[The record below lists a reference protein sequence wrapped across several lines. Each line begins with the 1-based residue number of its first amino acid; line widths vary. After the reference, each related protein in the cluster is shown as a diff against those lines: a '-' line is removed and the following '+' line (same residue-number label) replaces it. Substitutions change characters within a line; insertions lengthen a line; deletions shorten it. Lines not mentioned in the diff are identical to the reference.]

1 MSTIVFFVAFSNGV
15 ALIIYKHAHGR
26 SNLLIYIKKNSERLA
41 KRGPTKQARLCCK
54 NAVSSA
60 GAKGSENSPFNPWDS
75 THQALLA
82 FAFLT
87 YEFISEN

>member
-1 MSTIVFFVAFSNGV
+1 MGAEQERERK
-15 ALIIYKHAHGR
+15 AKR
-26 SNLLIYIKKNSERLA
+26 SNLLIYMKKASKRSLGENPTRGERI
-41 KRGPTKQARLCCK
+41 RCK

-60 GAKGSENSPFNPWDS
+60 GAKGSGNSPFNPWDS
-75 THQALLA
+75 THPALLA

>member
-1 MSTIVFFVAFSNGV
+1 MDTIIFFVAFSNGV

-26 SNLLIYIKKNSERLA
+26 SNLLIYIKKALKGSLKEIRLSERA
-41 KRGPTKQARLCCK
+41 CCK
-54 NAVSSA
+54 NAASSA

-75 THQALLA
+75 THPALLA